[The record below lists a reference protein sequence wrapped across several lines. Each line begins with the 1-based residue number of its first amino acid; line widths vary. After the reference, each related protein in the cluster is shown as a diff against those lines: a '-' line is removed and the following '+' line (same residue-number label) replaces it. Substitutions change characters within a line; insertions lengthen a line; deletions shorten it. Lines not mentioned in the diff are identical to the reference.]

1 MDNVNNFLLIIY
13 YFSCFSCFFIFIFIL
28 NFIYLINKKMSLNK
42 LFSQC
47 DDYLKKIDQKIRT
60 EDYKRP
66 EITEKN
72 LSDLKILLGDFKKI
86 VS

>member
-1 MDNVNNFLLIIY
+1 
-13 YFSCFSCFFIFIFIL
+13 
-28 NFIYLINKKMSLNK
+28 MSLNK